1 MNLRYIVAD
10 EIGHFASVFFDI
22 MAKIYKGEK
31 MASYNDKLID
41 SLATRIQL
49 FLFWKSFDKE
59 VIKTED
65 IANYIDEIEQFDIT
79 NDLANL
85 YSNTYYQTK
94 LKEKREIS
102 FNGKNAYVD
111 NICKNIPS
119 KTKIKELREKIAK
132 TCTEFETKKF
142 DYDDENKISWIGR
155 VFLCKENEVEE
166 RPKDNKGRTMYPVA
180 QFYLANLPYLPETLK
195 KFEYITVFMGE
206 DFPEYNEEDEGVSKN
221 GDGWILRTYTKDDI
235 LFKNEYLR
243 DDNICP
249 DPYPLKSKLIND
261 DFPIWD
267 GGGLDFEIEDE
278 ICDLEEEY
286 DEELDK
292 EKNEEDIL
300 DYYSN
305 IATNHS
311 YLHKFGGYPSYCQP
325 GLGLEA
331 IKGYHFVFQISS
343 DEVARYNIVDSGS
356 LMFFYN
362 ENEDKWVMY
371 YDFY

>member
-1 MNLRYIVAD
+1 ME
-10 EIGHFASVFFDI
+10 EI
-22 MAKIYKGEK
+22 K
-31 MASYNDKLID
+31 
-41 SLATRIQL
+41 
-49 FLFWKSFDKE
+49 
-59 VIKTED
+59 
-65 IANYIDEIEQFDIT
+65 
-79 NDLANL
+79 
-85 YSNTYYQTK
+85 
-94 LKEKREIS
+94 KEKSEFI
-102 FNGKNAYVD
+102 K
-111 NICKNIPS
+111 I
-119 KTKIKELREKIAK
+119 KIKEIREKIAR
-132 TCTEFETKKF
+132 TCTEFATKKF

-155 VFLCKENEVEE
+155 VFLCKENAVEE

-180 QFYLANLPYLPETLK
+180 QFYLANLPYLPEILK

-235 LFKNEYLR
+235 LVKNEYLR

-249 DPYPLKSKLIND
+249 DSYPLIAKLND
-261 DFPIWD
+261 KDFPVWD

-300 DYYSN
+300 DYYSD

-311 YLHKFGGYPSYCQP
+311 YLHKFGGYPSYCQS

>member
-1 MNLRYIVAD
+1 MD
-10 EIGHFASVFFDI
+10 EII
-22 MAKIYKGEK
+22 KEK
-31 MASYNDKLID
+31 SD
-41 SLATRIQL
+41 
-49 FLFWKSFDKE
+49 F
-59 VIKTED
+59 
-65 IANYIDEIEQFDIT
+65 
-79 NDLANL
+79 
-85 YSNTYYQTK
+85 
-94 LKEKREIS
+94 LKE
-102 FNGKNAYVD
+102 
-111 NICKNIPS
+111 
-119 KTKIKELREKIAK
+119 KIKELKEKI
-132 TCTEFETKKF
+132 TRPCTEFETKNF

-166 RPKDNKGRTMYPVA
+166 RPKDNKGRTTYPVA

-235 LFKNEYLR
+235 LVKNEYLR

-249 DPYPLKSKLIND
+249 ASYPLEPRLIND
-261 DFPIWD
+261 DFPVWD
-267 GGGLDFEIEDE
+267 GGGLDSKIEDE

-300 DYYSN
+300 DYYSD

-311 YLHKFGGYPSYCQP
+311 YLHKFGGYPSYCQS

-343 DEVARYNIVDSGS
+343 DNVARYNIVDSGS

>member
-1 MNLRYIVAD
+1 ME
-10 EIGHFASVFFDI
+10 EI
-22 MAKIYKGEK
+22 K
-31 MASYNDKLID
+31 
-41 SLATRIQL
+41 
-49 FLFWKSFDKE
+49 
-59 VIKTED
+59 
-65 IANYIDEIEQFDIT
+65 
-79 NDLANL
+79 
-85 YSNTYYQTK
+85 
-94 LKEKREIS
+94 KEKSEFI
-102 FNGKNAYVD
+102 
-111 NICKNIPS
+111 
-119 KTKIKELREKIAK
+119 KIKAKEIREKIAR

-142 DYDDENKISWIGR
+142 DYDDESKISWIGR
-155 VFLCKENEVEE
+155 VFLCKENEIEE
-166 RPKDNKGRTMYPVA
+166 RPKDNNGRTMYPVA
-180 QFYLANLPYLPETLK
+180 QFYLANLPYLPEALK

-206 DFPEYNEEDEGVSKN
+206 DFPEYNVEDEGVSKN

-235 LFKNEYLR
+235 LVKNEYLR

-249 DPYPLKSKLIND
+249 DSYPLIAKLND
-261 DFPIWD
+261 KDFPVWD
-267 GGGLDFEIEDE
+267 GGGLDFEVEDE
-278 ICDLEEEY
+278 ICELEEEY

-300 DYYSN
+300 DYYSD

>member
-1 MNLRYIVAD
+1 ME
-10 EIGHFASVFFDI
+10 EI
-22 MAKIYKGEK
+22 K
-31 MASYNDKLID
+31 
-41 SLATRIQL
+41 
-49 FLFWKSFDKE
+49 
-59 VIKTED
+59 
-65 IANYIDEIEQFDIT
+65 
-79 NDLANL
+79 
-85 YSNTYYQTK
+85 
-94 LKEKREIS
+94 KEKSEFI
-102 FNGKNAYVD
+102 
-111 NICKNIPS
+111 
-119 KTKIKELREKIAK
+119 KTKIKEIREKIAR

-142 DYDDENKISWIGR
+142 DYDDESKISWIGR
-155 VFLCKENEVEE
+155 VFLCKENEIEE
-166 RPKDNKGRTMYPVA
+166 RPKDNNGRTMYPVA

-235 LFKNEYLR
+235 LVKNEYLR

-249 DPYPLKSKLIND
+249 DSYPLIAKLND
-261 DFPIWD
+261 KDFPVWD
-267 GGGLDFEIEDE
+267 GGGLDFEVEDE
-278 ICDLEEEY
+278 ICELEEEY

-300 DYYSN
+300 DYYSD

-331 IKGYHFVFQISS
+331 IKDYHFVFQISS

>member
-1 MNLRYIVAD
+1 ME
-10 EIGHFASVFFDI
+10 EI
-22 MAKIYKGEK
+22 K
-31 MASYNDKLID
+31 
-41 SLATRIQL
+41 
-49 FLFWKSFDKE
+49 
-59 VIKTED
+59 
-65 IANYIDEIEQFDIT
+65 
-79 NDLANL
+79 
-85 YSNTYYQTK
+85 
-94 LKEKREIS
+94 KEKSEFI
-102 FNGKNAYVD
+102 
-111 NICKNIPS
+111 
-119 KTKIKELREKIAK
+119 KTKIKEIREKIAR
-132 TCTEFETKKF
+132 TCTEFATKKF

-180 QFYLANLPYLPETLK
+180 QFYLANLPYLPEILK

-235 LFKNEYLR
+235 LVKNEYLR

-249 DPYPLKSKLIND
+249 DSYPLESKLIND

-278 ICDLEEEY
+278 ICELEEEY

-300 DYYSN
+300 DYYN
-305 IATNHS
+305 DIATNHS
-311 YLHKFGGYPSYCQP
+311 YLHKFGGYPSYCQS

-331 IKGYHFVFQISS
+331 IKDYHFVFQISS

>member
-1 MNLRYIVAD
+1 ME
-10 EIGHFASVFFDI
+10 EI
-22 MAKIYKGEK
+22 K
-31 MASYNDKLID
+31 
-41 SLATRIQL
+41 
-49 FLFWKSFDKE
+49 
-59 VIKTED
+59 
-65 IANYIDEIEQFDIT
+65 
-79 NDLANL
+79 
-85 YSNTYYQTK
+85 
-94 LKEKREIS
+94 KEKSEFI
-102 FNGKNAYVD
+102 
-111 NICKNIPS
+111 
-119 KTKIKELREKIAK
+119 KTKIKEIREKIARP
-132 TCTEFETKKF
+132 CTEFETKKYK
-142 DYDDENKISWIGR
+142 YDDENKISWIGR
-155 VFLCKENEVEE
+155 VFLCKENEVED
-166 RPKDNKGRTMYPVA
+166 RPKDNKGRTMYPIA

-206 DFPEYNEEDEGVSKN
+206 DFPEYNVEDEGVSKN

-235 LFKNEYLR
+235 LVKNEYLR

-249 DPYPLKSKLIND
+249 DSYPLIAKLND
-261 DFPIWD
+261 KDFPVWD

-278 ICDLEEEY
+278 ICELEEEY

-300 DYYSN
+300 DYYSD

-311 YLHKFGGYPSYCQP
+311 YLHKFGGYPSYCQS

-331 IKGYHFVFQISS
+331 IKDYHFVFQISS
-343 DEVARYNIVDSGS
+343 DEVARYNVVDSGS